1 MNDHLIFLRS
11 IIVNIPTKKIN
22 IVKKKKTI
30 IYLFISVKKYSIIT
44 NFNIMKDYYN

>member
-22 IVKKKKTI
+22 IDKKKED
-30 IYLFISVKKYSIIT
+30 YYISVYISEEIL
-44 NFNIMKDYYN
+44 YYN